1 MSILNSYHMER
12 SKTDIKH
19 FYEWLGYTWGDHI
32 GEWMEL
38 YQDRKGAEVHRVCI
52 IAPRDHSKSTT
63 LRVKALHS
71 LLFERWRNKPFTCW
85 LFSANKDLAANR
97 LDEIRED
104 LKRHPDLSKLIDDKR
119 GGKFELRLTNGS
131 WLKATSVG
139 SAIRGEHPAQI
150 ILDDV
155 LDDTGEMD
163 NVGTQNWFRK
173 KITPMLSPGTTI
185 LCVGTPLSMNDLYHT
200 EMFGNDAWKS
210 WKKGSI
216 LNWDEY
222 KADPENTTPIE
233 LWPEQRSFKFLLEQ
247 KSAMG
252 DLAFA
257 QEYLCRV
264 VDDDSAVFPSTMT
277 RQNMNMNLTL
287 EKEKEHNNRY
297 VVGFDPSHGIGQDY
311 SVMCVLR
318 QDDDG
323 NIVFVDMW
331 RRNDFSPSQQV
342 DKILELN
349 ESYGKPTLASE
360 AVGFQRLYETL
371 IQQRGVVLDFQPSSV
386 SNRAMKQAL
395 LNRVRAWFEQGKVV
409 FPFGNDET
417 RKVVRVILEE
427 LESHAWVNGII
438 VDKGKHNDCVMAF
451 AHAIDQFVKKVGS
464 MPMASSAVSDNWMK
478 GGKQKRVT
486 KRPTGRYVSTDW

>member
-38 YQDRKGAEVHRVCI
+38 YQDRKGAEVHRVCV

-71 LLFERWRNKPFTCW
+71 MLFQKWRNKPFTCW

-131 WLKATSVG
+131 WMKATSVG

-150 ILDDV
+150 VLDDV

-222 KADPENTTPIE
+222 KADPENITPVE

-277 RQNMNMNLTL
+277 RQNMNMNLIL
-287 EKEKEHNNRY
+287 EKEKEHGGRY

-342 DKILELN
+342 DKIIELN
-349 ESYGKPTLASE
+349 EKYGKPTLASE
-360 AVGFQRLYETL
+360 SVGFQRLYETL

-409 FPFGNDET
+409 FPFGDDET
-417 RKVVRVILEE
+417 RKIVRVLLEE
-427 LESHAWVNGII
+427 LESHAWVNGVI

-464 MPMASSAVSDNWMK
+464 MPMASSSVSDNWMK
-478 GGKQKRVT
+478 GGKQKRVNR
-486 KRPTGRYVSTDW
+486 RPTGRYVSTDW